1 MSGLILSVLMI
12 AGFGL
17 LAGAIYL
24 LKSRR
29 NTKQAWLMLLASV
42 VMFANVAIWTIPGP
56 AAEDQ
61 IKQP

>member
-17 LAGAIYL
+17 LAGGVYL
-24 LKSRR
+24 LRARR

-42 VMFANVAIWTIPGP
+42 IMFANVAIWTIPGP
-56 AAEDQ
+56 VAED
-61 IKQP
+61 KVNQP